1 MTEYITLL
9 SLLNN
14 YFSQAKILFHFD
26 LLYHSKYSLSCILS
40 NLFFLSYGRIILLLY
55 ENIWN
60 FLCMMIFNIVASSGM
75 AFKNLFSVAFG

>member
-40 NLFFLSYGRIILLLY
+40 NLFFCPMVGLYYYFMKIYG
-55 ENIWN
+55 
-60 FLCMMIFNIVASSGM
+60 IFCV
-75 AFKNLFSVAFG
+75 